1 MDKKNRYFMIT
12 FSGLSE
18 DNTLRTGKIEYRT
31 NDGRHANEL
40 VVLKLITKQFNLTQ
54 VFIKSVAEMQE
65 KDFMDWIAGRD
76 DNPPQLPE
84 LSDDD
89 GGFL

>member
-1 MDKKNRYFMIT
+1 MDKKKRFFMIM

-40 VVLKLITKQFNLTQ
+40 VVLALITKQFGLSQ
-54 VFIKSVAEMQE
+54 VFVKGVMEMAEQ
-65 KDFMDWIAGRD
+65 DFMDWIDGRD
-76 DNPPQLPE
+76 DTPPQLPE
-84 LSDDD
+84 HTDDD

>member
-1 MDKKNRYFMIT
+1 MVT

-31 NDGRHANEL
+31 TNGKHANEL
-40 VVLKLITKQFNLTQ
+40 IVLDLITKQFGLSM
-54 VFIKSVAEMQE
+54 VFVKGIMEMTE
-65 KDFMDWIAGRD
+65 ADFMDWIAGRD
-76 DNPPQLPE
+76 NLPPQLPE
-84 LSDDD
+84 HIDD